1 MQRESIV
8 KDPGLAPDGHK
19 KIDWAAEHS
28 PVLDIVRDKYLKYG
42 TFEGLGVGVALPIEA
57 KTAYLTVVLAEAGAN
72 VSVASPGP
80 FFVQDDVAAALA
92 ERGVTVY
99 ASSDN
104 EPEDA
109 DRELERVLDRAAGD
123 REAVLID
130 DRAGLVRLAHTT
142 RRNLLEHIRGASEET
157 TSGVAKFRAMDQEGV
172 LEFPVIAANDARCKY
187 LFDNRYGTGQSTLTA
202 IMQSTNLMVGGKRV
216 VVLGYGWCGKGIA
229 RYAAGL
235 GARVSVCEVD
245 PVRGLEAYADGFDV
259 LPALDA
265 AETGEVFITATG
277 SRDVLTAAHFERMRD
292 GAILANA
299 GGVDVEIDVDGLT
312 AAATG
317 AREVRRNVEEFTTSD
332 GRRLHLV
339 GRGMVVNLTASDGHP
354 IEIMDLTFAIQALCA
369 YHLANE
375 HASMENTV
383 HLLPREIDD
392 EVAAM
397 KLDAVGMGLD
407 ALTPEQEGFLAG
419 WRE

>member
-1 MQRESIV
+1 MQKESIV

-28 PVLDIVRDKYLKYG
+28 PVLNIIREEYLKDG
-42 TFEGLGVGVALPIEA
+42 TFDGLGVGVALPIEA
-57 KTAYLTVVLAEAGAN
+57 KTAYLTVVLAEAGAE
-72 VSVASPGP
+72 VAVASPGP

-92 ERGVTVY
+92 ERGVSVY

-104 EPEDA
+104 PPEAA
-109 DRELERVLDRAAGD
+109 DRELERVLDKALDG

-142 RRNLLEHIRGASEET
+142 RRNLLDGIRGASEET
-157 TSGVAKFRAMDQEGV
+157 TSGVAKFRAMEREGV
-172 LEFPVIAANDARCKY
+172 LEFPVVAANDARCKY

-339 GRGMVVNLTASDGHP
+339 GRGLVVNLTASDGHP

-375 HASMENTV
+375 HASMENAV